1 MVSTDLPQLAIEER
15 ALASTDQS
23 SARAMSAPPNGCIS
37 HSKCSKVVPK
47 PKQHDLGARVTITS
61 VSGRCTHA
69 KPRCQQRVQCKVID
83 LLGSSAL
90 VTLLWRLRPPMQPP
104 LKNALMDSD
113 ASFANRER
121 VRHAVDTASAAG
133 PCGGRSRRRPRVL
146 RNFQSIGPFQSNP
159 TDW

>member
-1 MVSTDLPQLAIEER
+1 MSSLDASSACSARSLTCL
-15 ALASTDQS
+15 ALA
-23 SARAMSAPPNGCIS
+23 
-37 HSKCSKVVPK
+37 HSLHFC
-47 PKQHDLGARVTITS
+47 GA
-61 VSGRCTHA
+61 
-69 KPRCQQRVQCKVID
+69 
-83 LLGSSAL
+83 
-90 VTLLWRLRPPMQPP
+90 LRPPMQPP

-159 TDW
+159 TDWYAENVQVHLLINFRHVTRKQGCRSKSRPMISVVSSMSASARFGKSSFALLAASTWTLRSHARSS